1 MSNEN
6 NNLKEETI
14 KSLQFIIVYDKVSKP
29 AAKSLFQQVFKTYRC
44 AVWSKEIYESN
55 EARCT
60 NKNKILFLVDS
71 LIEVNLQDPGIKPQE
86 LIDGVILKIQGP
98 VAGIYIEKSFIDELL
113 SLPRQKWKSFLE
125 GKANEKLGTIS
136 YVLSFPM
143 LWGWHLITKWSAE
156 KKARNDTLFTA
167 IDIFLKKEM
176 LDEFMN
182 A

>member
-1 MSNEN
+1 MNGEN
-6 NNLKEETI
+6 KIIKEDTI
-14 KSLQFIIVYDKVSKP
+14 KNLQFIIVYDKVSKP
-29 AAKSLFQQVFKTYRC
+29 AAKSLFQRVFKTYRC

-55 EARCT
+55 EAKCT

-71 LIEVNLQDPGIKPQE
+71 LIEVNLQDPVIEPHE

-98 VAGIYIEKSFIDELL
+98 VAGIYIEKSFI
-113 SLPRQKWKSFLE
+113 E

-143 LWGWHLITKWSAE
+143 LWGWHLITKWNAE
-156 KKARNDTLFTA
+156 KKARNDTLFIA